1 MFSAKLFISWDGLPG
16 PGYNREERAHGNRKT
31 GSKGERTKLIEQ
43 DPGESEK
50 LEDEEPRYK
59 FIEYSKTTSFS

>member
-16 PGYNREERAHGNRKT
+16 PGYNREERAHRNRNT
-31 GSKGERTKLIEQ
+31 GSKWERTKLIEQ

-50 LEDEEPRYK
+50 LEDEEPRYN
-59 FIEYSKTTSFS
+59 FIEYSKTASFL